1 MTRCDFTDF
10 PANHNPQPDFD
21 ALCAHAGLGQGD
33 GQPLVAPLVQSTTYC
48 RDGIESTAPHAYSRV
63 SNPTVAA
70 LEQTLGQLENAPPA
84 VCFGSGL
91 AAETA
96 LFLAVLKAGDHAVCA
111 KACYGGTTRLFEQI
125 LEPLG
130 VDCTFVDATDPANVA
145 AAVRPNTRLIFIETP
160 ANPTLEL
167 TDIRAIARIAKRANA
182 LLAVDN
188 TFLTPVLQQPLEL
201 GADITVSSTTKFIE
215 GHSTALGG
223 AIVSR
228 DESLLQRVR
237 FIRKCTGGIIAPL
250 NAWLTIQGL
259 KTLPLRIRR
268 QSENAARIA
277 AWLAARPEVTTV
289 NYPGLDDHPQSALAA
304 AQHLGHHGAVLSFD
318 FAGADSGAFARA
330 FVTGLKRCRLVEH
343 VGSVE
348 TLITHPASMTHAD
361 LTEAQRLDA
370 GITPGL
376 VRLSVG
382 IEDFRTILQDLE
394 TAFAEALVSCNRGVE
409 TCLAHA

>member
-1 MTRCDFTDF
+1 MTRCDFTDS
-10 PANHNPQPDFD
+10 PANHNPQPDVD

-33 GQPLVAPLVQSTTYC
+33 GHPLVAPLVQSTTYC

-70 LEQTLGQLENAPPA
+70 LEETLGRLENAPPA

-145 AAVRPNTRLIFIETP
+145 AAVRPDTRLIFIETP

-188 TFLTPVLQQPLEL
+188 TFLTPVLQQPLDL

-215 GHSTALGG
+215 GHSAALGG
-223 AIVSR
+223 AIVTR

-268 QSENAARIA
+268 QSETALQVAR
-277 AWLAARPEVTTV
+277 WLADHPEVAAV
-289 NYPGLDDHPQSALAA
+289 NYPGLHTHPQPDLAA
-304 AQHLGHHGAVLSFD
+304 AQHLGHHGAVVSFD
-318 FAGADSGAFARA
+318 FAGGDAAARR
-330 FVTGLKRCRLVEH
+330 FVTALTHCRLVEH

-361 LTEAQRLDA
+361 LTPEQRQAA
-370 GITPGL
+370 GISDGL

-382 IEDFRTILQDLE
+382 IEDFRTIVADFE
-394 TAFAEALVSCNRGVE
+394 TAFADAGVGLSE
-409 TCLAHA
+409 GAQRCLASV